1 MSILRLLNIKK
12 SFVLDGDN
20 KETVLNDINLNIKE
34 GSFTVIYG
42 PSGCGKSTLL
52 NLISGLDSDYLG
64 DIYFKNQLLKELTSK
79 ELTTF
84 RRDNIG
90 FVFQNFNLIAH
101 MSVLDNILI
110 PMYLNGKSH
119 EENIKKAKEYLD
131 MVELSEHMNKNVTK
145 LSGGQK
151 QRVAIARAIANNPD
165 VIIADE
171 PTGALDSK
179 SQSRVLEILKK
190 ISNEGKTVI
199 LVTHNDEIENYADHI
214 IRLKDGK
221 IISETKRH
229 DKNLEISKNSKINLK
244 FNSFKFINAF
254 KIAFSNFMDRKWRNI
269 LISLATSIGITGII
283 LSLGLGN
290 GIVNLIENDM
300 NDGSVPSQIQV
311 SLNPKQAS
319 GTLNI
324 NDQNYLKEKIGKENI
339 RYMESPF
346 GISMTGIDIEN
357 IGSMDFTDTMPNY
370 SQIVSLYQNTEIRV
384 SVNTAEEI
392 IAGKEYKNPEEK
404 GLTITESFI
413 NDFNL
418 ANNLKVSAVDLIGK
432 SISIQIVENSIN
444 GEKKGEFDTKIARVI
459 KDEFEDNNS
468 FMSEVELQKIIDF
481 NNFTKSNPFILIEL
495 NNPKDNEKVAELI
508 MENKKYSAFS
518 QTDIVNL
525 VINFVKIIQGLLIA
539 LSSQAII
546 VSIVMISV
554 ILYINII
561 ERTREIGVMKAV
573 GYQNKDIN
581 NIFSFEALII
591 TLFSLII
598 SIISAFSIG
607 VLINYFVEQKFS
619 QINNVFSL
627 DFSSIIYPIILS
639 IVMALIASAIPMLKI
654 GKLDPSESIR
664 YE

>member
-199 LVTHNDEIENYADHI
+199 LVTHNDEIENYAD
-214 IRLKDGK
+214 
-221 IISETKRH
+221 
-229 DKNLEISKNSKINLK
+229 
-244 FNSFKFINAF
+244 
-254 KIAFSNFMDRKWRNI
+254 RK
-269 LISLATSIGITGII
+269 
-283 LSLGLGN
+283 
-290 GIVNLIENDM
+290 
-300 NDGSVPSQIQV
+300 SVV
-311 SLNPKQAS
+311 
-319 GTLNI
+319 
-324 NDQNYLKEKIGKENI
+324 
-339 RYMESPF
+339 
-346 GISMTGIDIEN
+346 
-357 IGSMDFTDTMPNY
+357 
-370 SQIVSLYQNTEIRV
+370 
-384 SVNTAEEI
+384 
-392 IAGKEYKNPEEK
+392 
-404 GLTITESFI
+404 
-413 NDFNL
+413 
-418 ANNLKVSAVDLIGK
+418 
-432 SISIQIVENSIN
+432 
-444 GEKKGEFDTKIARVI
+444 
-459 KDEFEDNNS
+459 
-468 FMSEVELQKIIDF
+468 
-481 NNFTKSNPFILIEL
+481 
-495 NNPKDNEKVAELI
+495 
-508 MENKKYSAFS
+508 
-518 QTDIVNL
+518 
-525 VINFVKIIQGLLIA
+525 
-539 LSSQAII
+539 
-546 VSIVMISV
+546 
-554 ILYINII
+554 
-561 ERTREIGVMKAV
+561 
-573 GYQNKDIN
+573 
-581 NIFSFEALII
+581 
-591 TLFSLII
+591 
-598 SIISAFSIG
+598 
-607 VLINYFVEQKFS
+607 
-619 QINNVFSL
+619 
-627 DFSSIIYPIILS
+627 
-639 IVMALIASAIPMLKI
+639 
-654 GKLDPSESIR
+654 
-664 YE
+664 

>member
-554 ILYINII
+554 ILYINIH
-561 ERTREIGVMKAV
+561 
-573 GYQNKDIN
+573 
-581 NIFSFEALII
+581 
-591 TLFSLII
+591 
-598 SIISAFSIG
+598 
-607 VLINYFVEQKFS
+607 
-619 QINNVFSL
+619 
-627 DFSSIIYPIILS
+627 
-639 IVMALIASAIPMLKI
+639 
-654 GKLDPSESIR
+654 
-664 YE
+664 

>member
-171 PTGALDSK
+171 PTGALDSR

-627 DFSSIIYPIILS
+627 DFSSIIYTIILS

>member
-244 FNSFKFINAF
+244 FNPFKFINAF

-627 DFSSIIYPIILS
+627 DFSSIIYTIILS

>member
-52 NLISGLDSDYLG
+52 NLIRGLDSDYLG

>member
-244 FNSFKFINAF
+244 FNSFKFINTF

-627 DFSSIIYPIILS
+627 DFSSIIYTIILS

>member
-254 KIAFSNFMDRKWRNI
+254 KIAFSNLMDRKWRNI

-627 DFSSIIYPIILS
+627 DFSSIIYTIILS

>member
-432 SISIQIVENSIN
+432 RISIQIVENSIN

-639 IVMALIASAIPMLKI
+639 IVMALIACAIPMLKI

>member
-1 MSILRLLNIKK
+1 M
-12 SFVLDGDN
+12 
-20 KETVLNDINLNIKE
+20 
-34 GSFTVIYG
+34 
-42 PSGCGKSTLL
+42 

-171 PTGALDSK
+171 PTGALDSR

-627 DFSSIIYPIILS
+627 DFSSIIYTIILS

>member
-627 DFSSIIYPIILS
+627 DFSSIIYTIILS

>member
-244 FNSFKFINAF
+244 FNSFEFINAF

-627 DFSSIIYPIILS
+627 DFSSIIYTIILS

>member
-244 FNSFKFINAF
+244 FNSFTFINAF

-300 NDGSVPSQIQV
+300 NGGSVPSQIQV

-627 DFSSIIYPIILS
+627 DFSSIIYTIILS

>member
-52 NLISGLDSDYLG
+52 NLISGIDSDYLG

-627 DFSSIIYPIILS
+627 DFSSIIYTIILS

>member
-300 NDGSVPSQIQV
+300 NGGSVPSQIQV

-627 DFSSIIYPIILS
+627 DFSSIIYTIILS

>member
-561 ERTREIGVMKAV
+561 ARTREIGVMKAV

-627 DFSSIIYPIILS
+627 DFSSIIYTIILS